1 MFHSNSESSY
11 KKHNLPHINR
21 FCSTQKQK
29 KMDEVVKEHSSSGNS
44 AKPKLL
50 RYALRS
56 STKSKV
62 QNLDAPN
69 SSQSNRG
76 RTPPSSVSKSVG
88 VLDFSGK
95 DKSRSAKPPRRYSIP
110 SPKLVGNNTP
120 NSETRAKRS
129 ANGKGPQSRNQTP
142 ISDISRTSTR
152 VRFNLLSSASY
163 WLNQIKLSESAAKH
177 SISLGFFKLALEAG
191 CEPFQKMKD
200 ELKSYVHRNQLAAE
214 LGEQV
219 RELFER
225 YNIVENPEQ
234 PQVSET
240 ISQVPEDSNRS
251 SDDEVHCSSPS
262 TKGTRNL
269 KPKSLNT
276 ADCTKQT
283 PVTTESTKKE
293 AYQKKKQSQSSLRE
307 KLRMKSANSRP
318 AFDSGNRRTIKKPE
332 KATKL
337 ESNKKSEVKKQGNK
351 SVEFPLSPSSAEDNA
366 PGNKENMDVV
376 TTDAMTEVV

>member
-1 MFHSNSESSY
+1 
-11 KKHNLPHINR
+11 
-21 FCSTQKQK
+21 
-29 KMDEVVKEHSSSGNS
+29 MDEVVKEHSSSGNS
-44 AKPKLL
+44 SKPKLL

-56 STKSKV
+56 STKSKD

-76 RTPPSSVSKSVG
+76 RSTPSSVSKSVG

-120 NSETRAKRS
+120 VSATRTKMS
-129 ANGKGPQSRNQTP
+129 ANGQGPQSRNQTP

-200 ELKSYVHRNQLAAE
+200 ELKSYVRRHQLAAE

-219 RELFER
+219 KELFEY
-225 YNIVENPEQ
+225 YNIAENPEQ

-251 SDDEVHCSSPS
+251 SDDEVLCSSPS
-262 TKGTRNL
+262 TKGIRYL
-269 KPKSLNT
+269 KPKSLNP
-276 ADCTKQT
+276 ADCTKLT

-293 AYQKKKQSQSSLRE
+293 TYQKNKQSQSSLRE

-318 AFDSGNRRTIKKPE
+318 AFDRGNRKTIKKPE
-332 KATKL
+332 KAKQ

-351 SVEFPLSPSSAEDNA
+351 SVESLTVPLSPSSVEDNA
-366 PGNKENMDVV
+366 PGNKENMDV
-376 TTDAMTEVV
+376 DAIIQVV